1 MTRRLWLLFTLFI
14 VYGTTIPFHFSDDAD
29 SIRAKAAAIPW
40 NPLTRPGGTRLSIPD
55 AVQNVMLF
63 VPFGVLGGL
72 ACRRRLVSQ
81 PLRVAVVTVAGSA
94 LSILVES
101 LQLLTTDRSTAA
113 SDVAANT
120 IGTLAGV
127 IATEPAR
134 SLALSLLRAPGA
146 SRWLSSRWAYPALT
160 AVAVLA
166 VAAWQPFDL
175 TLDVSTVVSK
185 VRALLRDPWQAGPWT
200 DEGNA
205 IVLYALTAIVLSK
218 WLAACGVAHASV
230 KAIVIGGT
238 LAVGLEMSQ
247 MFVGSRTPAG
257 SDAAVRLLGVAVG
270 GALIPAMRRPR
281 RPLAWVVVLFVACF
295 ASAAISNWS
304 PFQVT
309 HQGKPFSWFPLLG
322 YYDNNWFPAL
332 SHAIELMLTYFP
344 FGFVLAWLRWPRR
357 TTVPAASL
365 VALVAIVVEYGQTWF
380 AGRHPDITD
389 VTFSVVGAVLGTWCG
404 GPGAALFEE
413 ARSD

>member
-1 MTRRLWLLFTLFI
+1 MLFALFI
-14 VYGTTIPFHFSDDAD
+14 VYGTTIPFHFSDDIE

-40 NPLTRPGGTRLSIPD
+40 NPLTRQGGTRLSIPD

-72 ACRRRLVSQ
+72 ACRRRLASQ

-120 IGTLAGV
+120 LGAFAGV
-127 IATEPAR
+127 LAAGQAHD
-134 SLALSLLRAPGA
+134 LALSVLRAHGA

-160 AVAVLA
+160 AVAVLL

-175 TLDVSTVVSK
+175 TLDVSTVGSK
-185 VRALLRDPWQAGPWT
+185 VRALVRDPWQAGPWT
-200 DEGNA
+200 DEGNG
-205 IVLYALTAIVLSK
+205 IVLYALTTIVLSN
-218 WLAACGVAHASV
+218 WLAACGVAGARA
-230 KAIVIGGT
+230 KAIMAGAVLT
-238 LAVGLEMSQ
+238 VGLELSQ

-257 SDAAVRLLGVAVG
+257 SDAAVRLLGVGVG
-270 GALIPAMRRPR
+270 AALMPAMRQPR
-281 RPLAWVVVLFVACF
+281 RPLVWVAVLLMACF

-304 PFQVT
+304 PFQLT
-309 HQGKPFSWFPLLG
+309 RQGASFSWFPFLG
-322 YYDNNWFPAL
+322 YYDNNWFPAV
-332 SHAIELMLTYFP
+332 SHVIELMLIYFP
-344 FGFVLAWLRWPRR
+344 FGFVLAWLRRPRDATAR
-357 TTVPAASL
+357 AAAI
-365 VALVAIVVEYGQTWF
+365 VATAAIVVEYGQTWF
-380 AGRHPDITD
+380 AGRHPDVTD
-389 VTFSVVGAVLGTWCG
+389 AAFSIVGAVLGTWCG

-413 ARSD
+413 VRSEVR